1 MPITEPRAI
10 PERGR
15 WLPISKLYIFI
26 SIILLTCS
34 GRGEEIRFEGGSAT
48 DQRDLSR
55 LIRAVD
61 YDLDSDSVQ
70 AFLADRGYF
79 DAVISSDSSGIAV
92 IFGDKSKVGRIIVQ
106 NKNYD
111 TVSVDEYFDRSII
124 EKSIREILN
133 RYQKNGHFY
142 ANLRPIQYDRR
153 GGYIDIIVELQP
165 GPAITISQIEL
176 DGLKKTDP
184 DHIARYIDVKSGDT
198 LDSEELEQS
207 YERLRQLDY
216 ITIESPPEIIPEEG
230 YNRARI
236 VYRFLEKKRV
246 SVEGS
251 GGYVPEDDGYFMWYF
266 NGRLRNI
273 FGQGRFVELLIDRRE
288 KDKAIFRFNYTQPT
302 FLLGQGRTGIGIST
316 RDYRKQFYEFALTAF
331 YDIDLTQ
338 NSSLGVNL
346 EWKDVEPEPAD
357 LPSYNIYGVGV
368 RLQSGEV
375 RAETEYNFQS
385 SLDWRITYLSRKY
398 DIGGESDSLRKST
411 YEDTRI
417 DLTAEISKRLFGA
430 LHGYGRL
437 IVRDVESGEKPLPL
451 SELVLFGGPG
461 TIRGYRNDR
470 YNARRLFVTTLEP
483 RLFWDSHSYLFPFYD
498 AAYYEYYRIDND
510 SVPGKFDG
518 FLYGYGIGVNFGS
531 ATRKLILSLSWGKDT
546 AVDEPRLNVTVSD
559 QF

>member
-1 MPITEPRAI
+1 MPRAEPRAI

-15 WLPISKLYIFI
+15 WLPISKLYVLI
-26 SIILLTCS
+26 SIVLLTCS
-34 GRGEEIRFEGGSAT
+34 VRGEEIRFEGGSAT
-48 DQRDLSR
+48 DQGDLSR
-55 LIRAVD
+55 LIRAAD
-61 YDLDSDSVQ
+61 FDLDSDSVQ

-79 DAVISSDSSGIAV
+79 DAAIFDDSSGLAV
-92 IFGDKSKVGRIIVQ
+92 NFGDRFKAGRIIVQ
-106 NKNYD
+106 NQNHD
-111 TVSVDEYFDRSII
+111 TVSIDEYFDRSII
-124 EKSIREILN
+124 DKSFREILD

-153 GGYIDIIVELQP
+153 DGYIDIIVELQP
-165 GPAITISQIEL
+165 GPVVTISHIEL
-176 DGLKKTDP
+176 DGLRKTDP
-184 DHIARYIDVKSGDT
+184 DHIARYINVKSGDT
-198 LDSEELEQS
+198 LDSEKLEQS

-216 ITIESPPEIIPEEG
+216 ITIESPPEIVPEEG
-230 YNRARI
+230 YDRARI
-236 VYRFLEKKRV
+236 VYRFSEKKRV
-246 SVEGS
+246 YVEGS
-251 GGYVPEDDGYFMWYF
+251 GGFVPDDDGYFMWYF

-288 KDKAIFRFNYTQPT
+288 KDKAVFRFNYTQPT

-331 YDIDLTQ
+331 YDLDLTQ
-338 NSSLGVNL
+338 TSRLRVNL

-368 RLQSGEV
+368 RLQSGEI
-375 RAETEYNFQS
+375 RAETGYDFQS
-385 SLDWRITYLSRKY
+385 SLDWRITYLSRRY
-398 DIGGESDSLRKST
+398 NTGGESDSLQKST

-417 DLTAEISKRLFGA
+417 DLTAEILKRMSGTLY
-430 LHGYGRL
+430 GYGRL

-470 YNARRLFVTTLEP
+470 FSARRLFISALEP
-483 RLFWDSHSYLFPFYD
+483 RLFWDRYSYLFPFFD
-498 AAYYEYYRIDND
+498 AVYYEYYRIDNS
-510 SVPGKFDG
+510 SVPGKFDD

-531 ATRKLILSLSWGKDT
+531 ATRKLILSLSWGKD
-546 AVDEPRLNVTVSD
+546 AVVDEPRLNVTVSD